1 MGIINLLDKSVAELI
16 AAGEVIERPASVV
29 KELVENSIDAGANKI
44 KIEIKNGG
52 VTYIKI
58 TDNGCGIKKDDIKKA
73 FLRHATSKVLNID
86 DLDNILTLGF
96 RGEALASISAVAKI
110 ELITKTKDDIDGS
123 QYFLNTEKHG
133 LLEDFGT
140 TVGTTIIIKDLFFNV
155 PARMKFLKKDVTEG
169 NAVASII
176 EKLALSHPEIS
187 FTFIRDGQEK
197 LSTCGDNNLLSTIYS
212 IFGKDF
218 ATKLLPLEYSEDYMN
233 VKGYISNPS
242 DSKGSR
248 TFQNF
253 FVNSRYVKSKTC
265 YIALEE
271 AYKSFITQGRFPA
284 CVLNI
289 SIPSSVIDI
298 NVHPAKLEIRFSN
311 EKNIY
316 NLVYS
321 AVKNCILSHAH
332 NPIMTLKHKPH
343 TFESLGEKLD
353 DLIQKS
359 SKPII
364 KSESKNDNNYFFS
377 ATTPK
382 LSYTDDK
389 LKSTQNSLINNNLK
403 NSTSFRHVFET
414 VSQTYEKLKKQNL
427 KNNNLDENT
436 NNHNLTK
443 EVTTSPKQP
452 EVKKNN
458 NDFKNQID
466 TSQKAKNQSQIKE
479 KEIKNNYSFEQFT
492 PIKNESIS
500 FTSSFYEKY
509 ETINNSPKLI
519 GEIFNSY
526 IILEQ
531 QDKII
536 FIDKHAAHERL
547 IYEKI
552 KDGYSRFDRQV
563 LLSPQTIT
571 LSLQEYQTAIDNI
584 KIFENVG
591 FLIEDFG
598 NKTIIV
604 REIPNI
610 LDDVDIVEIINE
622 IINNVIENKNNVTP
636 HIIEKI
642 YFTFACKAAIK
653 AGDKNNDLEL
663 IELIKLLEENK
674 NLKNCPHGR
683 PISFE
688 LNKKNIERQ
697 FLR

>member
-29 KELVENSIDAGANKI
+29 KELVENSIDSGANKI

-73 FLRHATSKVLNID
+73 FLRHATSKVLNVD

-123 QYFLNTEKHG
+123 RYFLNTEKHG

-140 TVGTTIIIKDLFFNV
+140 TVGTTIIIRDLFFNV

-169 NAVASII
+169 NAVANII

-197 LSTCGDNNLLSTIYS
+197 LSTFGDNNLLSTIYS

-265 YIALEE
+265 CIALEE

-284 CVLNI
+284 CVLNV

-321 AVKNCILSHAH
+321 AVKNCILSHSH
-332 NPIMTLKHKPH
+332 NPVMTLKHKPH
-343 TFESLGEKLD
+343 KFESLDKKLD

-364 KSESKNDNNYFFS
+364 KSESENGGHYFFS
-377 ATTPK
+377 STEPK
-382 LSYTDDK
+382 LFFTDEQ
-389 LKSTQNSLINNNLK
+389 LKSSQNSTN
-403 NSTSFRHVFET
+403 FRHVFET
-414 VSQTYEKLKKQNL
+414 VSQTYENLKKQNSQ
-427 KNNNLDENT
+427 NNNLEENT
-436 NNHNLTK
+436 NNPNLTK
-443 EVTTSPKQP
+443 EATTAPKQP
-452 EVKKNN
+452 EVKNN
-458 NDFKNQID
+458 TTNDFKNQID
-466 TSQKAKNQSQIKE
+466 ISQNVKTQSQIIKE
-479 KEIKNNYSFEQFT
+479 KEIKNNYASQQLT
-492 PIKNESIS
+492 PIENKTI
-500 FTSSFYEKY
+500 SSFYEDY
-509 ETINNSPKLI
+509 EAINNAPKLI

-536 FIDKHAAHERL
+536 FIDKHAAHER
-547 IYEKI
+547 
-552 KDGYSRFDRQV
+552 F
-563 LLSPQTIT
+563 
-571 LSLQEYQTAIDNI
+571 
-584 KIFENVG
+584 
-591 FLIEDFG
+591 
-598 NKTIIV
+598 
-604 REIPNI
+604 
-610 LDDVDIVEIINE
+610 
-622 IINNVIENKNNVTP
+622 
-636 HIIEKI
+636 
-642 YFTFACKAAIK
+642 
-653 AGDKNNDLEL
+653 
-663 IELIKLLEENK
+663 
-674 NLKNCPHGR
+674 NL
-683 PISFE
+683 
-688 LNKKNIERQ
+688 
-697 FLR
+697 

>member
-73 FLRHATSKVLNID
+73 FLRHATSKVLNVD

-123 QYFLNTEKHG
+123 RYFLNTEKHG

-140 TVGTTIIIKDLFFNV
+140 TVGTTIIIRDLFFNV

-169 NAVASII
+169 NAVANII

-197 LSTCGDNNLLSTIYS
+197 LSTFGDNDLLSTIYS

-218 ATKLLPLEYSEDYMN
+218 ATKLLPLEYSENYMN

-265 YIALEE
+265 CIALEE

-284 CVLNI
+284 CVLNV

-321 AVKNCILSHAH
+321 AVKNCILSHSH
-332 NPIMTLKHKPH
+332 NPVMTLKHKPH
-343 TFESLGEKLD
+343 KFESLDEKLD
-353 DLIQKS
+353 DLIQNS
-359 SKPII
+359 SKPMI
-364 KSESKNDNNYFFS
+364 KSESENGGHYFFS
-377 ATTPK
+377 ATAPK
-382 LSYTDDK
+382 LFFTDEK
-389 LKSTQNSLINNNLK
+389 LKSTQNS
-403 NSTSFRHVFET
+403 TSFKHVFET
-414 VSQTYEKLKKQNL
+414 VSQTYENLKKQNSQ
-427 KNNNLDENT
+427 NNNLDENT
-436 NNHNLTK
+436 NNPNLTK
-443 EVTTSPKQP
+443 EVTTAPNQP
-452 EVKKNN
+452 DIINKNTTV
-458 NDFKNQID
+458 DFKNQID
-466 TSQKAKNQSQIKE
+466 TSQNVKTQSQIIKE
-479 KEIKNNYSFEQFT
+479 KEIKNNYPSQQLS
-492 PIKNESIS
+492 PIENETI
-500 FTSSFYEKY
+500 SSFYEDY
-509 ETINNSPKLI
+509 EAINNAPKLI

-552 KDGYSRFDRQV
+552 KDGYSRVNRQI

-584 KIFENVG
+584 KIFEDIG

-622 IINNVIENKNNVTP
+622 IINNIIENKNNVTP

-663 IELIKLLEENK
+663 KELIKLLEENK

-683 PISFE
+683 PIFFE
-688 LNKKNIERQ
+688 LNKKSIERQ
-697 FLR
+697 FLRWLF